1 MADGR
6 TLSSRGGD
14 EVMASRH
21 GESVYQRGRRGGRGG
36 QWVAVA
42 DLGWR
47 GNSRDRREFTGPTRQ
62 AALLKRDAFLHRR
75 ASGFVLPKGRPL
87 LVSEW
92 LEHWLYNVARGR
104 VEETT
109 WHRSYRLA
117 VEDYAMPF
125 FARIRLDELAES
137 DVQAWHA
144 WLGRRPAR
152 RGGRLSAAPV
162 TPAHRVL
169 GRALREAVIQGKL
182 PRNPCSNVSPPRAAR
197 PEVLPPGAAEVQ
209 LILER
214 CRSWPGGA
222 RWVLAV
228 CTGLR
233 QGEALALQW
242 RDVRLDGP
250 APSVT
255 VRRAL
260 ARVGG
265 EFVVKAPKSRK
276 SRRTVLL
283 PARAV
288 AALRA
293 HRAAQSVV
301 SLDGLVFTSVRGQPV
316 HAGSD
321 WRDWQALLADLGLPH
336 WRVHDA
342 RHAFATWALR
352 AGVDVRIVQEMLGHS
367 RAAVTQDVYQ
377 HVTPALQA
385 QAVAA
390 MDRALGEG

>member
-1 MADGR
+1 MTA
-6 TLSSRGGD
+6 
-14 EVMASRH
+14 RH

-47 GNSRDRREFTGPTRQ
+47 GNSRDRREFTGPTKQ
-62 AALLKRDAFLHRR
+62 AALLKRDTFLHRR
-75 ASGFVLPKGRPL
+75 AGGFTLPKGRPL
-87 LVSEW
+87 LVAEW
-92 LEHWLYNVARGR
+92 LEHWLHNVARGR

-117 VEDYAMPF
+117 IEDYAMPF
-125 FARIRLDELAES
+125 CARIRLDELAES
-137 DVQAWHA
+137 DIQAWHA
-144 WLGRRPAR
+144 GLARRPAR
-152 RGGRLSAAPV
+152 RGGRLSLATV
-162 TPAHRVL
+162 TTAHRVL
-169 GRALREAVIQGKL
+169 GRALKQAVIQGKL
-182 PRNPCSNVSPPRAAR
+182 PRNPCSNVSPPSAHA
-197 PEVLPPGAAEVQ
+197 PEPMPPGAAEVQ
-209 LILER
+209 LILDR
-214 CRSWPGGA
+214 CKTWPNGA
-222 RWVLAV
+222 RWVLAI

-242 RDVRLDGP
+242 RDVKLDGP
-250 APSVT
+250 APSIT

-265 EFVVKAPKSRK
+265 EFVTKPPKSRK

-293 HRAAQSVV
+293 HRKTQITNIAS
-301 SLDGLVFTSVRGQPV
+301 DLVFTSARGEPV

-342 RHAFATWALR
+342 RHATATLLLAE
-352 AGVDVRIVQEMLGHS
+352 GTDVRVVQEILGHS

-390 MDRALGEG
+390 MNRALGEG

>member
-1 MADGR
+1 MTA
-6 TLSSRGGD
+6 
-14 EVMASRH
+14 RH

-152 RGGRLSAAPV
+152 RGGRLSAATV
-162 TPAHRVL
+162 TTAHRVL